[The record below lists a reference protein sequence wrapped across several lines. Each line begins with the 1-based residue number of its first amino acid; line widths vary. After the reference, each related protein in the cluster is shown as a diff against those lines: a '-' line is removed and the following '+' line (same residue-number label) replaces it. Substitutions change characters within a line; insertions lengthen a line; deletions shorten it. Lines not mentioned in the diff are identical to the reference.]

1 MQELFNDDD
10 TGDILIQTDTATFS
24 AHSPL
29 LLHHVQLLTSLACH
43 LCRPGH
49 HKTVI
54 ILPGVESQS
63 VENALRDLYLK
74 GDSRKLNWIFTANNV
89 VKTRK
94 DKLISRNINIAND
107 EKDTFN
113 DTNINHNQQSS
124 DPQPSSSYDY
134 EVKVEDTHEH
144 EEENLIIV
152 KSSHPRDDTGRVTG
166 QLVVKNT
173 TRYPVPE
180 YIKEALVE
188 NNPDRGIRFTLS
200 NLLND
205 QMLLGK

>member
-1 MQELFNDDD
+1 MLQLKSENHFDDIMQELFNDDD

-54 ILPGVESQS
+54 ILPGVESQF

-89 VKTRK
+89 QG
-94 DKLISRNINIAND
+94 A
-107 EKDTFN
+107 
-113 DTNINHNQQSS
+113 
-124 DPQPSSSYDY
+124 
-134 EVKVEDTHEH
+134 
-144 EEENLIIV
+144 
-152 KSSHPRDDTGRVTG
+152 
-166 QLVVKNT
+166 
-173 TRYPVPE
+173 
-180 YIKEALVE
+180 
-188 NNPDRGIRFTLS
+188 
-200 NLLND
+200 
-205 QMLLGK
+205 